1 MSQPGPLASS
11 RVAQGKWGAP
21 DLCFGAE
28 PPGFAGWAIPS
39 SVASGKGRQLLSVG
53 SGEEGWQEK
62 QAAVGQVTASLNA
75 SPTQP
80 D

>member
-11 RVAQGKWGAP
+11 RVVQGKWGAP

-39 SVASGKGRQLLSVG
+39 SAASGKGRQLLFVG
-53 SGEEGWQEK
+53 SGEEAGE
-62 QAAVGQVTASLNA
+62 AGCCGAGDRFPEHITHSA
-75 SPTQP
+75 
-80 D
+80 